1 MKSTS
6 VLILLL
12 LGILLQSSYAQSLEN
27 ELTITISTDGEAKIT
42 ETLNTPT
49 TTSSINVQLVSN
61 KTSNL
66 LAIDEKNI
74 FLNNLQ
80 NGNQLRID
88 SLGASHVIL
97 SYNAE
102 IVQNDL
108 GIWRVM
114 YDSNLQSTVILP
126 PLSNI
131 VSVNTIPIDI
141 NDNALTMPPGEISIS
156 YTLREVSAKD
166 FLVYAGE
173 IQHTIQILTGSTIE
187 NFIYSDKNISFNV
200 DDNVPILV
208 IIPNSILS
216 EPLEVS
222 LNSNLLDYQNY
233 FQNNDEFWLRIEPTE
248 SGQIQILEKTSTLQ
262 ISQTNEQKGG
272 GCLIA
277 TATFGSE
284 LAPQVQQLREL
295 RDNTL
300 LKTESGTLFM
310 ESFNYFYYSFS
321 PYIADYERENPVFKE
336 MVKIAI
342 TPMISTLSIMALAE
356 DDAQVLGLGISVI
369 ALNLGMYIVA
379 PMIVIHKVRKINLL
393 STSTLSK
400 SFTFRTFDSH

>member
-1 MKSTS
+1 M
-6 VLILLL
+6 
-12 LGILLQSSYAQSLEN
+12 GILLQSSYAQSLEN

-248 SGQIQILEKTSTLQ
+248 SGQIQI
-262 ISQTNEQKGG
+262 SQTNEQKGG

-277 TATFGSE
+277 TATYGSE
-284 LAPQVQQLREL
+284 LAPQVQQLREI
-295 RDNTL
+295 RDNSL
-300 LKTESGTLFM
+300 LQTESGTSFM
-310 ESFNYFYYSFS
+310 KSFNDLYYSFS
-321 PYIADYERENPVFKE
+321 PVIADYERENPVFRE
-336 MVKIAI
+336 AVKIAI
-342 TPMISTLSIMALAE
+342 TPMITSLSILNYVDMNSE
-356 DDAQVLGLGISVI
+356 ESVLGYGISLI
-369 ALNLGMYIVA
+369 LLNVGMYVGIPA
-379 PMIVIHKVRKINLL
+379 SMIIGIRKR
-393 STSTLSK
+393 
-400 SFTFRTFDSH
+400 F